1 MASQVLGSVSLNA
14 AAQGGSPGLRDYY
27 YLRAGVSAAWVAMA
41 FTAGK
46 ASPAAGA
53 VLLVAYPAWDA
64 FANLIDAHRSGG
76 LTRNPTQFFNVGV
89 SGATALAV
97 AVTLGNM
104 NTVLAVFG
112 TWAILAG
119 LLQLATGVRRWKAY
133 GAQWAMILSGAQ
145 SALAGGLFIK
155 RSLEA
160 VVPSVTDV
168 APYAAVGA
176 FYFLV
181 SALLLSFRRKTLA

>member
-1 MASQVLGSVSLNA
+1 MRLA
-14 AAQGGSPGLRDYY
+14 LRR
-27 YLRAGVSAAWVAMA
+27 L
-41 FTAGK
+41 
-46 ASPAAGA
+46 
-53 VLLVAYPAWDA
+53 
-64 FANLIDAHRSGG
+64 
-76 LTRNPTQFFNVGV
+76 FNVGV
-89 SGATALAV
+89 SGARALAV

-104 NTVLAVFG
+104 NTVLAAFG
-112 TWAILAG
+112 FWAILAE
-119 LLQLATGVRRWKAY
+119 LLQLTTGVRRWKAY

-160 VVPSVTDV
+160 VVPSVADV

-181 SALLLSFRRKTLA
+181 SAILLTFRRRTLAQRYK